1 MIKKVLST
9 ILTLSF
15 ILICPLTAF
24 ASVATPSDAKRVP
37 VASSSDVNRVY
48 DRFMEDYFETDS
60 FDTVN
65 VPMLISS
72 GDDDITVPWAGVYNR
87 STGKWVK
94 DVKGTYKSTSNGYKR
109 YTWPE
114 FNDDSLY
121 YHVFFYYV
129 QDDQL
134 PAPGTY
140 GCVFTFAQG
149 NINIRPTSANVML
162 RSSADNVSYSQK
174 TTTANLTSSN
184 GVFTGTCNVV
194 IDYKTSDFWARIMIP
209 EYLTVVDLLVPVSN
223 PFKFTFDEQAGATAT
238 PPSYGSSTPEDAMAE
253 GINQQVEQSNTII
266 GLIKNTIQTISSQL
280 TAFWNQLAGEFT
292 NLYNKMNAQH
302 AEQLE
307 ADRSNTEDIIDA
319 EQANTTNIIN
329 NNNQN
334 TEKITNGY
342 DSSALDESNNNL
354 NNKLQEYES
363 AESGI
368 TDTAGGWISD
378 FTMPDFDNLI
388 NTGGILSACIW
399 LGGFWQSLFTNMGS
413 FNIPVTLSF
422 VLIFVLMLVGYHR
435 FRR

>member
-1 MIKKVLST
+1 
-9 ILTLSF
+9 
-15 ILICPLTAF
+15 
-24 ASVATPSDAKRVP
+24 
-37 VASSSDVNRVY
+37 
-48 DRFMEDYFETDS
+48 
-60 FDTVN
+60 
-65 VPMLISS
+65 
-72 GDDDITVPWAGVYNR
+72 
-87 STGKWVK
+87 
-94 DVKGTYKSTSNGYKR
+94 
-109 YTWPE
+109 
-114 FNDDSLY
+114 
-121 YHVFFYYV
+121 
-129 QDDQL
+129 
-134 PAPGTY
+134 
-140 GCVFTFAQG
+140 
-149 NINIRPTSANVML
+149 
-162 RSSADNVSYSQK
+162 
-174 TTTANLTSSN
+174 
-184 GVFTGTCNVV
+184 
-194 IDYKTSDFWARIMIP
+194 
-209 EYLTVVDLLVPVSN
+209 
-223 PFKFTFDEQAGATAT
+223 
-238 PPSYGSSTPEDAMAE
+238 MAE

>member
-1 MIKKVLST
+1 MSL
-9 ILTLSF
+9 
-15 ILICPLTAF
+15 
-24 ASVATPSDAKRVP
+24 PSDCAKP
-37 VASSSDVNRVY
+37 
-48 DRFMEDYFETDS
+48 DRFYIGVMKGS
-60 FDTVN
+60 L
-65 VPMLISS
+65 PSS
-72 GDDDITVPWAGVYNR
+72 GRYRIQVRFSSNTGVEYKANSCYLLSQKNNLNATSERSSTYDGTFMDFSGDWYYSAVIELGNVAFLEVGPVLKNPSNSVFPFGGYVSVNFTKTTSAPDYTTAGGPQTTDDIQ
-87 STGKWVK
+87 
-94 DVKGTYKSTSNGYKR
+94 SN
-109 YTWPE
+109 
-114 FNDDSLY
+114 
-121 YHVFFYYV
+121 
-129 QDDQL
+129 
-134 PAPGTY
+134 
-140 GCVFTFAQG
+140 
-149 NINIRPTSANVML
+149 I
-162 RSSADNVSYSQK
+162 ADN
-174 TTTANLTSSN
+174 TA
-184 GVFTGTCNVV
+184 
-194 IDYKTSDFWARIMIP
+194 
-209 EYLTVVDLLVPVSN
+209 
-223 PFKFTFDEQAGATAT
+223 
-238 PPSYGSSTPEDAMAE
+238 
-253 GINQQVEQSNTII
+253 QQVEQGDTII
-266 GLIKNTIQTISSQL
+266 ELIKNTIQTISSQL